1 MRKLNQFISILIVV
15 TMLTSCTNSSSDG
28 EPDIDKEIYKG
39 RIGVELDFLQNKLP
53 DEVFEG
59 EELNYVV
66 RIENKGVYKVQNSK
80 LIVSLEKGIIKTGST
95 DKCTSQDNIAVCNN
109 LVLEG
114 KDFFKDFN
122 DFSIIEIPLKVNEL
136 DELRE
141 YHDSYIYTNF
151 CYDYMGLAFT
161 EICIDTDPHSIT
173 ATEKPCEGSSVISM
187 SDGQGGPVVINR
199 IEPRMFIEN
208 DKLKPQ
214 FKIFLQ
220 NTASGTVI
228 KKGSVSEVCG
238 NSQLNSDTYNS
249 VKLSALEFSN
259 YKLSDF
265 TCIPNELSL
274 RNEEDF
280 IVCTLN
286 KGIDRKTTPTYVTP
300 LKIQID
306 YGYTQSVSKQI
317 KVKKISPY

>member
-1 MRKLNQFISILIVV
+1 MKKIYKLISILILV
-15 TMLTSCTNSSSDG
+15 TLLNSCTDSSTDG
-28 EPDIDKEIYKG
+28 EPKIDKEIYKG
-39 RIGVELDFLQNKLP
+39 RVGVELDFFDNKLP

-59 EELNYVV
+59 EEMNYIIK
-66 RIENKGVYKVQNSK
+66 IENKGVYKVQNSK
-80 LIVSLEKGIIKTGST
+80 MVISLEKGFIQTSST
-95 DKCTSQDNIAVCNN
+95 DKCTAQDNIAICNN

-114 KDFFKDFN
+114 KDFFKDFD
-122 DFSIIEIPLKVNEL
+122 DFDIIEIPLKINDL

-141 YHDSYIYTNF
+141 SHESYIYTNF

-173 ATEKPCEGSSVISM
+173 VTEKPCEGDKVISM
-187 SDGQGGPVVINR
+187 SGGQGGPVVIDR

-220 NTASGTVI
+220 NSGSGTVI
-228 KKGSVSEVCG
+228 KKGSVATVCG
-238 NSQLNSDTYNS
+238 SSQLNSDTYNS

-259 YKLSDF
+259 YKLNDF
-265 TCIPNELSL
+265 TCIPDELSL

-286 KGIDRKTTPTYVTP
+286 NGIDRKSTPTYVTP

-306 YGYTQSVSKQI
+306 YGYTQSDSKQI
-317 KVKKISPY
+317 KIKKISPY